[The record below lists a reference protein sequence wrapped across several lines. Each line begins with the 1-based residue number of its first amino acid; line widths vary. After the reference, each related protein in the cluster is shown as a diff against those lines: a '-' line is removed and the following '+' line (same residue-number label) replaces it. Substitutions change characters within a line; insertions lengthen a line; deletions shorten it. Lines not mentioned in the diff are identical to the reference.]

1 MIRDLKGIYIIW
13 LRDIK
18 RFFRDKPRLISGI
31 ARPSLYLFILGSGLS
46 SAFGMFGGRG
56 GDWYIDF
63 MYPGILGMVVI
74 FTSLFSAFSIVWD
87 REFGF
92 LKEILVA
99 PISRTSIVVG
109 KALGGSSIS
118 LLQGIILLIFAPLL
132 HIKLNFSMVVK
143 ICFLILLTSFALTSL
158 GILIASRMKSMHG
171 FNMVMNFLVMPMFL
185 LSGAMF
191 PLKGIPK
198 WLEYLVNINPL
209 SYSIDAMRYVMLE
222 DKTFL
227 AHPLLINILVIS
239 IFAVVM
245 ISLAIFVFNLTD

>member
-46 SAFGMFGGRG
+46 SAFGMFGGRE

-63 MYPGILGMVVI
+63 IYPGILGMIVL
-74 FTSLFSAFSIVWD
+74 FTSLFSSFSIVWD

-99 PISRTSIVVG
+99 PISRTSIAVG
-109 KALGGSSIS
+109 KALSGSTLS
-118 LLQGIILLIFAPLL
+118 LFQGIIMLFFAPLL
-132 HIKLNFSMVVK
+132 RIQLNFFMIIK
-143 ICFLILLTSFALTSL
+143 ICLLILLTSFALTSL
-158 GILIASRMKSMHG
+158 GILIASRMKSMQG
-171 FNMVMNFLVMPMFL
+171 FQMIMNFLVMPMFF

-191 PLKGIPK
+191 PLKDLPK
-198 WLEYLVNINPL
+198 WLEYLVSINPL
-209 SYSIDAMRYVMLE
+209 SYSIDAIRYVMLE

-227 AHPLLINILVIS
+227 VNPLYMNILVIS

-245 ISLAIFVFNLTD
+245 ISAAILVFNLTD

>member
-18 RFFRDKPRLISGI
+18 RFFRDKPRLITGI
-31 ARPSLYLFILGSGLS
+31 TRPSLHLFILGSGLS

-56 GDWYIDF
+56 GDWYMDF
-63 MYPGILGMVVI
+63 VYPGILGMIVL

-109 KALGGSSIS
+109 KALSGSTIS
-118 LLQGIILLIFAPLL
+118 LFQGIILLIFAPLL
-132 HIKLNFSMVVK
+132 HIKLNFPMIIK
-143 ICFLILLTSFALTSL
+143 ICLLILLTSFALTSL
-158 GILIASRMKSMHG
+158 GILIASRMKSMQG
-171 FNMVMNFLVMPMFL
+171 FNMIMNFLVMPMFF

-191 PLKGIPK
+191 PLKELPK

-209 SYSIDAMRYVMLE
+209 SYSIDALRYVVLE
-222 DKTFL
+222 DRTFL
-227 AHPLLINILVIS
+227 AHPFFINILVIS
-239 IFAVVM
+239 IFAIVM
-245 ISLAIFVFNLTD
+245 ISAAIFVFNLSD

>member
-18 RFFRDKPRLISGI
+18 RFFRDKPRLISSI

-56 GDWYIDF
+56 GDWYTDF
-63 MYPGILGMVVI
+63 VYPGILGMIVL

-109 KALGGSSIS
+109 KALSGSTIS
-118 LLQGIILLIFAPLL
+118 LFQGIILLIFAPLL
-132 HIKLNFSMVVK
+132 HIKLNFPMIIK
-143 ICFLILLTSFALTSL
+143 ICLLILLTSFALTSL
-158 GILIASRMKSMHG
+158 GILIASRMKSMQG
-171 FNMVMNFLVMPMFL
+171 FNMIMNFLVMPMFF

-191 PLKGIPK
+191 PLKELPK

-209 SYSIDAMRYVMLE
+209 SYSIDALRYVMLE
-222 DKTFL
+222 DRTFL
-227 AHPLLINILVIS
+227 AHPFFINILVIS
-239 IFAVVM
+239 VFAVVM
-245 ISLAIFVFNLTD
+245 ITLAIFVFNLSD

>member
-18 RFFRDKPRLISGI
+18 RFFRDKPRLITGI
-31 ARPSLYLFILGSGLS
+31 TRPSLYLFILGSGLS

-56 GDWYIDF
+56 GDWYMDF
-63 MYPGILGMVVI
+63 VYPGILGMIVL

-109 KALGGSSIS
+109 KALSGSTIS
-118 LLQGIILLIFAPLL
+118 LFQGIILLIFAPLL
-132 HIKLNFSMVVK
+132 HIKLNFPMIIK
-143 ICFLILLTSFALTSL
+143 ICLLILLTSFALTSL
-158 GILIASRMKSMHG
+158 GILIASRMKSMQG
-171 FNMVMNFLVMPMFL
+171 FNMIMNFLVMPMFL

-191 PLKGIPK
+191 PLKELPK

-209 SYSIDAMRYVMLE
+209 SYSIDALRYVMLE
-222 DKTFL
+222 DRTFL
-227 AHPLLINILVIS
+227 AHPFFINILVIS
-239 IFAVVM
+239 IFAIVM
-245 ISLAIFVFNLTD
+245 ISAAIFVFNLSD